1 MINSYFALLVL
12 LVITATFITLMLLL
26 SSFLG
31 PKRLSEVKDDPFECG
46 TVGTGSPSERM
57 SVKFYLVAMIFI
69 LFDVEV
75 IFLFPYA
82 VQALELGW
90 SGFWVMLSFIVIV
103 TMGLIYEWRRG
114 VLDWS

>member
-1 MINSYFALLVL
+1 MINSYFAVLVL
-12 LVITATFITLMLLL
+12 LVIAATFVALMLLL

-31 PKRLSEVKDDPFECG
+31 PKRLSEIKDDPFECG
-46 TVGTGSPSERM
+46 TVGTGSPSERLG
-57 SVKFYLVAMIFI
+57 VKFYLVAMIFI

-90 SGFWVMLSFIVIV
+90 SGFWVMLSLMVIV
-103 TMGLIYEWRRG
+103 TMGLVYEWRRG

>member
-1 MINSYFALLVL
+1 MINSYFAVLVL
-12 LVITATFITLMLLL
+12 LVIAATFVALMLLL

-31 PKRLSEVKDDPFECG
+31 PKRLSEIKDDPFECG
-46 TVGTGSPSERM
+46 TVGTGSPSERLG
-57 SVKFYLVAMIFI
+57 VKFYLVAMIFI

-90 SGFWVMLSFIVIV
+90 SGFWVMLSFMVIV
-103 TMGLIYEWRRG
+103 TMGLVYEWRRG